1 MGVAGVS
8 LDHVR
13 CKRPTPNRQ
22 PSHRPSQAGV
32 FPWKDWPEEDL
43 DRVIQMAWE
52 DRTPFEA
59 IEWQFGL
66 KENDVRALM
75 RRSLKRKSF
84 EMWRKRVKGMG
95 TKHAAKRPDDVSGS
109 GRPVSESLSPS
120 SATTLAPSN

>member
-1 MGVAGVS
+1 MSMSEAQKSHPAANKRDVMPTKPVDRAS
-8 LDHVR
+8 L
-13 CKRPTPNRQ
+13 
-22 PSHRPSQAGV
+22 
-32 FPWKDWPEEDL
+32 PWKDWPAEDL

-66 KENDVRALM
+66 KENDVRSLM

-95 TKHAAKRPDDVSGS
+95 TKHLIKRPD
-109 GRPVSESLSPS
+109 
-120 SATTLAPSN
+120 

>member
-1 MGVAGVS
+1 MRSFSEQTLAARCHILMSDRKAPAPQFQRAS
-8 LDHVR
+8 L
-13 CKRPTPNRQ
+13 
-22 PSHRPSQAGV
+22 
-32 FPWKDWPEEDL
+32 PWSEWPAEDL

-84 EMWRKRVKGMG
+84 EMWRKRGKGMG
-95 TKHAAKRPDDVSGS
+95 TKHLAKRPDVVQRFRAPGQ
-109 GRPVSESLSPS
+109 RP
-120 SATTLAPSN
+120 

>member
-1 MGVAGVS
+1 MSDEAPRPP
-8 LDHVR
+8 H
-13 CKRPTPNRQ
+13 RPTDQVKRA
-22 PSHRPSQAGV
+22 SL
-32 FPWKDWPEEDL
+32 PWKDWPEEDL

-95 TKHAAKRPDDVSGS
+95 TKHAAKRPDDVQRFRAPDQ
-109 GRPVSESLSPS
+109 RP
-120 SATTLAPSN
+120 

>member
-1 MGVAGVS
+1 MGQIVEQSTGLGCHNAMASKQPAPPTNQLQRAS
-8 LDHVR
+8 L
-13 CKRPTPNRQ
+13 
-22 PSHRPSQAGV
+22 
-32 FPWKDWPEEDL
+32 PWQDWPAEDL

-84 EMWRKRVKGMG
+84 EMWRKRVKGMS
-95 TKHAAKRPDDVSGS
+95 TKHASKRPDDVKRFRAPGQ
-109 GRPVSESLSPS
+109 RP
-120 SATTLAPSN
+120 

>member
-1 MGVAGVS
+1 MGQIVEQSTGLGCHNAMAQKQPVSPTTQLQRVS
-8 LDHVR
+8 L
-13 CKRPTPNRQ
+13 
-22 PSHRPSQAGV
+22 
-32 FPWKDWPEEDL
+32 PWQDWPAEDL

-84 EMWRKRVKGMG
+84 EMWRKRVKGMS
-95 TKHAAKRPDDVSGS
+95 TNHASKRPDDVKRFRAPGQ
-109 GRPVSESLSPS
+109 RP
-120 SATTLAPSN
+120 

>member
-1 MGVAGVS
+1 MSMSEAPKSNPAANKRDAMPTKPVDRAS
-8 LDHVR
+8 L
-13 CKRPTPNRQ
+13 
-22 PSHRPSQAGV
+22 
-32 FPWKDWPEEDL
+32 PWKDWPAKDL

-66 KENDVRALM
+66 KENDVRSLM

-95 TKHAAKRPDDVSGS
+95 TKHLTKRPDDV
-109 GRPVSESLSPS
+109 GRFR
-120 SATTLAPSN
+120 APGQRP

>member
-1 MGVAGVS
+1 MNMSEAPKSNPAANQRDAMPTKPVDRAS
-8 LDHVR
+8 L
-13 CKRPTPNRQ
+13 
-22 PSHRPSQAGV
+22 
-32 FPWKDWPEEDL
+32 PWKDWPVEDL

-66 KENDVRALM
+66 KENDVRSLM

-95 TKHAAKRPDDVSGS
+95 TKHLIKRPDEV
-109 GRPVSESLSPS
+109 GRFR
-120 SATTLAPSN
+120 APGQRP

>member
-1 MGVAGVS
+1 MGQIVEQSTAVGCHNAMAKKQPAPPTTQLHRAG
-8 LDHVR
+8 LAW
-13 CKRPTPNRQ
+13 Q
-22 PSHRPSQAGV
+22 
-32 FPWKDWPEEDL
+32 DWPAEDL

-95 TKHAAKRPDDVSGS
+95 TKHASKRPDDVKRFRAPGQ
-109 GRPVSESLSPS
+109 RP
-120 SATTLAPSN
+120 

>member
-1 MGVAGVS
+1 MGRFDEQSALQRCLFPVTDRKNPAPQVERSS
-8 LDHVR
+8 L
-13 CKRPTPNRQ
+13 
-22 PSHRPSQAGV
+22 
-32 FPWKDWPEEDL
+32 PWGDWPAEDL

-84 EMWRKRVKGMG
+84 EMWRKRVQGMS
-95 TKHAAKRPDDVSGS
+95 TKHQAKRPAGVTRFRAPGQ
-109 GRPVSESLSPS
+109 RP
-120 SATTLAPSN
+120 

>member
-1 MGVAGVS
+1 MEQPKNP
-8 LDHVR
+8 R
-13 CKRPTPNRQ
+13 KPTDQVQR
-22 PSHRPSQAGV
+22 ADL
-32 FPWKDWPEEDL
+32 PWKDWPAEDL

-84 EMWRKRVKGMG
+84 EMWRKRVKGMAN
-95 TKHAAKRPDDVSGS
+95 KHGKRRGGEVNRFRAPDQ
-109 GRPVSESLSPS
+109 RP
-120 SATTLAPSN
+120 

>member
-1 MGVAGVS
+1 MSDVKAPAPQFHRAS
-8 LDHVR
+8 L
-13 CKRPTPNRQ
+13 
-22 PSHRPSQAGV
+22 
-32 FPWKDWPEEDL
+32 PWSDWPAEDL

-84 EMWRKRVKGMG
+84 EMWRKRVKGMS
-95 TKHAAKRPDDVSGS
+95 TKHQAKRPADVARFRAPGQ
-109 GRPVSESLSPS
+109 RP
-120 SATTLAPSN
+120 

>member
-1 MGVAGVS
+1 MSMSEAPKSNPAANKRDAMPTKPVDRAS
-8 LDHVR
+8 L
-13 CKRPTPNRQ
+13 
-22 PSHRPSQAGV
+22 
-32 FPWKDWPEEDL
+32 PWKEWPAEDL

-66 KENDVRALM
+66 KENDVRSLM

-95 TKHAAKRPDDVSGS
+95 TKHLIKRPDEV
-109 GRPVSESLSPS
+109 GRFR
-120 SATTLAPSN
+120 APGQRP

>member
-1 MGVAGVS
+1 MAQIVEQSTGLGCLNAMA
-8 LDHVR
+8 
-13 CKRPTPNRQ
+13 KKQPEPPTTQ
-22 PSHRPSQAGV
+22 LHRAAL
-32 FPWKDWPEEDL
+32 PWQDWPAEDL

-95 TKHAAKRPDDVSGS
+95 TKHAAKRPQAVKRFRAPGQ
-109 GRPVSESLSPS
+109 RP
-120 SATTLAPSN
+120 

>member
-1 MGVAGVS
+1 MAEKNAAS
-8 LDHVR
+8 
-13 CKRPTPNRQ
+13 PT
-22 PSHRPSQAGV
+22 SQLQRANL
-32 FPWKDWPEEDL
+32 PWKDWPAEDL

-95 TKHAAKRPDDVSGS
+95 TKHATRRSDNVN
-109 GRPVSESLSPS
+109 RFR
-120 SATTLAPSN
+120 APGQRS